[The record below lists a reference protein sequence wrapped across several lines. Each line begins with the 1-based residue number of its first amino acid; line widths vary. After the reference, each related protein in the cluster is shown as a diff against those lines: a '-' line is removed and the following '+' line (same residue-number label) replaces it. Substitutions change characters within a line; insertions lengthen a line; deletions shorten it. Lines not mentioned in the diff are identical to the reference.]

1 MNPLDEEKK
10 VEEISEIQ
18 EPQEPREPQLNRKI
32 RERLPELRPD
42 RNRFLE
48 GLSGVVLG
56 TLMSYAMLMLAIFS
70 ASSGASITTIV
81 TMAAIFLVLI
91 LTTWGIVKL
100 FKKGYPEIAIALLV
114 FYLVPTVGFT
124 LLFGSCL
131 LMLTPM

>member
-10 VEEISEIQ
+10 VQ
-18 EPQEPREPQLNRKI
+18 EPQEPQVNRKI

-42 RNRFLE
+42 RNRLLE
-48 GLSGVVLG
+48 GLGGVVLG
-56 TLMSYAMLMLAIFS
+56 IAMSYALLMLAIFS
-70 ASSGASITTIV
+70 ASNGASITAIV